1 MQIPLTK
8 KHKMRIERIFS
19 CKRMIAYHYLP
30 QVDYCYIFLLRL
42 CISITPP
49 PSCILPRFV
58 VPSTTRKWKQ
68 PQVPFAVQPPDGDR
82 TFPTLSFI
90 ASLSPVAWVGTLWDT
105 VRAKKGSSFLSLIYF
120 LWFSLWDYY
129 CYDNPGSVYL
139 CINKRFTRCGYSS
152 HFNYENELREPNAHR
167 GIQLIFYLNYSL
179 ISLTNHT
186 YLEDNA
192 TASPRPF
199 TKLALQNSVESC

>member
-1 MQIPLTK
+1 MVPEPLINQQQIHGVRAPTPASLTCNSWFPSILMAVHQAILYVHVDMIHIRFAQTPYQCWLWSTVARMQIPLTK

-49 PSCILPRFV
+49 PSWILPRFV

-105 VRAKKGSSFLSLIYF
+105 VRAKKGSSFLSLISF
-120 LWFSLWDYY
+120 L
-129 CYDNPGSVYL
+129 
-139 CINKRFTRCGYSS
+139 
-152 HFNYENELREPNAHR
+152 
-167 GIQLIFYLNYSL
+167 
-179 ISLTNHT
+179 
-186 YLEDNA
+186 
-192 TASPRPF
+192 
-199 TKLALQNSVESC
+199 